1 MNFEGKAVLI
11 TGSTR
16 GIGKVTARGFLE
28 RGARVAINGRTEESV
43 AAAMAGLG
51 PAERMVAVPGSVDT
65 AAGCESVV
73 GRALQGLGGLDILVN
88 NAGIY
93 PIKSIEETDEALW
106 DSTMDLNLKG
116 TFFCS
121 RAALP
126 ALRAARGNIVN
137 DASIAGLMGFGGVTL
152 YCATRGGMV
161 NLTRAMALE
170 LAPDVRVNCVC
181 PTTVDTEMGR
191 QEFDIT
197 DDPAAAFAAFE
208 AASPMKR
215 IAQSED
221 VADAMLFL
229 ASEEA
234 RYLTG
239 VALPVDGGKAAG
251 RLSDVSAFG
260 TN

>member
-1 MNFEGKAVLI
+1 
-11 TGSTR
+11 
-16 GIGKVTARGFLE
+16 
-28 RGARVAINGRTEESV
+28 
-43 AAAMAGLG
+43 
-51 PAERMVAVPGSVDT
+51 
-65 AAGCESVV
+65 
-73 GRALQGLGGLDILVN
+73 
-88 NAGIY
+88 
-93 PIKSIEETDEALW
+93 
-106 DSTMDLNLKG
+106 MDLNLKG

-152 YCATRGGMV
+152 YCATKGGMV

-251 RLSDVSAFG
+251 R
-260 TN
+260 